1 MSEQGT
7 REAYAARA
15 EEYAQVLGSVEQM
28 SGTDRRHIEDW
39 ARRMRA
45 GTTADE
51 AGIVDDG
58 GGGLI
63 LDLGCGPGH
72 WTAHLA
78 AQGHH
83 MLGIDPV
90 PAFVD
95 RARTVH
101 PGVEY
106 RLGDVL
112 APGVEDDSCAGV
124 LAWYC
129 LIHLPP
135 ERMQEALASIGRVL
149 RPGGA
154 LLLGFFDGPRIEPF
168 DHAITTAHFWPV
180 AELERLLT
188 EVGFTV
194 SAVEQRTD
202 PGARPHGS
210 IGARWGL
217 LA

>member
-15 EEYAQVLGSVEQM
+15 EEYAQALGAVEQM
-28 SGTDRRHIEDW
+28 TGVDRRHIEHW
-39 ARRMRA
+39 ARR
-45 GTTADE
+45 TTAGGTVGG
-51 AGIVDDG
+51 AGDADG
-58 GGGLI
+58 SAARPL

-83 MLGIDPV
+83 VLGIDPV
-90 PAFVD
+90 PAFID
-95 RARTVH
+95 HARTAH

-106 RLGDVL
+106 RLGDVFD
-112 APGVEDDSCAGV
+112 PGIEESSCAGA
-124 LAWYC
+124 LAWYS

-149 RPGGA
+149 RPGGT
-154 LLLGFFDGPRIEPF
+154 LLFGFFEGPRVERF
-168 DHAITTAHFWPV
+168 EHAITAAHFWPV
-180 AELERLLT
+180 AELERLLRD
-188 EVGFTV
+188 VGFTV

-210 IGARWGL
+210 IEARWSR
-217 LA
+217 